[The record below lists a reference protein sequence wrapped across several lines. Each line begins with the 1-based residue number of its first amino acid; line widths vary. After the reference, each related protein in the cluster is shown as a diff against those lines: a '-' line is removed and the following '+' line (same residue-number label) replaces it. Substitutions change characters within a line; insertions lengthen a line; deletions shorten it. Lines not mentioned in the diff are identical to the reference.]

1 MRSGFS
7 FDPFSVVVL
16 AIARWMSRHQQEVIA
31 YLVEENRVLRE
42 QMGNRGLKFNDDQRR
57 RLAAKA
63 KKLGRKTL
71 EASGDDCRAG
81 NSLDVARNSIGWKH
95 AGSPRQ
101 PRGRPPTRSDIAAL
115 AVRMAEENRSWGYRR
130 IQGAL
135 ANLGHDL
142 AHNTVR
148 NILKRH
154 GIESSPERA
163 RKTTWR
169 EFLQRHREQIVA
181 NDFFS
186 MDASEGSCLTSLA
199 RLCFM
204 KLSTHRVEITRTAR
218 GTDGLAMIQGVCKVM
233 HTTDMRGLHE
243 RKRDLTA
250 DGCSRT
256 HCRYRT
262 EASAGKFENRLILPF
277 SSNQANNTR
286 YQRRDRLLNDNEC
299 EAA

>member
-71 EASGDDCRAG
+71 KQ
-81 NSLDVARNSIGWKH
+81 VATIAAPETLLTWHRNLIGRKH
-95 AGSPRQ
+95 AGSRRQ
-101 PRGRPPTRSDIAAL
+101 PRGRTPTRPEIAAL

-154 GIESSPERA
+154 GIEPSPERA
-163 RKTTWR
+163 RKTTWG
-169 EFLQRHREQIVA
+169 EFLQRHWEQIVA
-181 NDFFS
+181 SDFFS
-186 MDASEGSCLTSLA
+186 RDASECSRLASLA
-199 RLCFM
+199 ILCFM
-204 KLSTHRVEITRTAR
+204 KLSTHRVDLTRTAR
-218 GTDGLAMIQGVCKVM
+218 GTDGLAMIQGVCKVT

-256 HCRYRT
+256 HCRYRM

-286 YQRRDRLLNDNEC
+286 YQRRDRVLNDNEC